1 MSSPKLS
8 HLTPLALAMGSIF
21 ATMNVSAVTP
31 ADAQGVGGAVY
42 STTKP
47 AAVTPPKADPQLTLP
62 NEQRPPL
69 RAPSDMKVPVKAFRI
84 SGAKSISEAQLQGII
99 AAYTG
104 KQLSIGD
111 MERAAADLT
120 TYYRSQGYIL
130 ARAYL
135 PAQDINQGT
144 VEIAILEGVVGKTT
158 VDTNAAPNVNAHL
171 ANRLVQSRQK
181 TGTAVKEQDL
191 ERGLLLL
198 NDLPGVSAKAELSPG
213 ANTGETQLTVTAK
226 EEKRFGGSVEVD
238 NHGNQYAGQHR
249 AGASVYANNLSGYGD
264 QLSAKAMV
272 SDESLGYGRIAYNSA
287 VGGDGLRVG
296 VAQTHLTYKL
306 AGDYKVLNAGG
317 TVDSTSAFATYPIV
331 RTRNA
336 NLYVQGT
343 AETKSIK
350 DDMQNARFNN
360 KTADVYGLGLNGD
373 WRDNLGG
380 GSVNTYGF
388 NVSNGDLKGN
398 LNIDANT
405 GESSDSFNTK
415 GNYTKTTY
423 NASRLQAITPFVS
436 VYVGAN
442 GQFAS
447 KNLDSSEKLILG
459 GPNGVR
465 AYGTGEAAGDEGYL
479 ATAELR
485 YVVPGLRPFGSDG
498 LQLTTFIDT
507 GRVTLQQSPL
517 AGSAKNTRELT
528 GMGVGVNLLDS
539 KYTVRAAYAWKANGS
554 ENATATKDDNG
565 RLWLQGVLWF

>member
-31 ADAQGVGGAVY
+31 ADAQGVGGAVF

-47 AAVTPPKADPQLTLP
+47 AAVSPPKADPQLTLP

-69 RAPSDMKVPVKAFRI
+69 RAPSSMKVQVNAFRI
-84 SGAKSISEAQLQGII
+84 SGARSVSEAQLQGII
-99 AAYTG
+99 AGYAG

-120 TYYRSQGYIL
+120 QYYRSQGYIL

-135 PAQDINQGT
+135 PTQDINQGT

-158 VDTNAAPNVNAHL
+158 VNTAAAPNVNPSL

-198 NDLPGVSAKAELSPG
+198 NDLPGVAASAELSPG

-226 EEKRFGGSVEVD
+226 EEKRFGGSVEAD

-249 AGASVYANNLSGYGD
+249 VGASVYANNLSGYGD

-306 AGDYKVLNAGG
+306 AGDFKVLDASG

-350 DDMQNARFNN
+350 DDIKFTSEARNRN
-360 KTADVYGLGLNGD
+360 ADVYGLGLNGD

-380 GSVNTYGF
+380 GSVNTYGVA
-388 NVSNGDLKGN
+388 VSS
-398 LNIDANT
+398 
-405 GESSDSFNTK
+405 GELRMNAETSALDNFNTK

-485 YVVPGLRPFGSDG
+485 YVVPGLRPFGSNG

-507 GRVTLQQSPL
+507 GRVTLQQDPI
-517 AGSAKNTRELT
+517 AGAKNTRELT
-528 GMGVGVNLLDS
+528 GYGFGANLLDN
-539 KYTVRAAYAWKANGS
+539 KYTIRAAYAWKASGS

>member
-181 TGTAVKEQDL
+181 DRK
-191 ERGLLLL
+191 
-198 NDLPGVSAKAELSPG
+198 
-213 ANTGETQLTVTAK
+213 
-226 EEKRFGGSVEVD
+226 SVV
-238 NHGNQYAGQHR
+238 
-249 AGASVYANNLSGYGD
+249 
-264 QLSAKAMV
+264 
-272 SDESLGYGRIAYNSA
+272 
-287 VGGDGLRVG
+287 
-296 VAQTHLTYKL
+296 
-306 AGDYKVLNAGG
+306 
-317 TVDSTSAFATYPIV
+317 
-331 RTRNA
+331 
-336 NLYVQGT
+336 
-343 AETKSIK
+343 
-350 DDMQNARFNN
+350 
-360 KTADVYGLGLNGD
+360 
-373 WRDNLGG
+373 
-380 GSVNTYGF
+380 
-388 NVSNGDLKGN
+388 
-398 LNIDANT
+398 
-405 GESSDSFNTK
+405 
-415 GNYTKTTY
+415 
-423 NASRLQAITPFVS
+423 
-436 VYVGAN
+436 
-442 GQFAS
+442 
-447 KNLDSSEKLILG
+447 
-459 GPNGVR
+459 
-465 AYGTGEAAGDEGYL
+465 
-479 ATAELR
+479 
-485 YVVPGLRPFGSDG
+485 
-498 LQLTTFIDT
+498 
-507 GRVTLQQSPL
+507 
-517 AGSAKNTRELT
+517 
-528 GMGVGVNLLDS
+528 
-539 KYTVRAAYAWKANGS
+539 
-554 ENATATKDDNG
+554 
-565 RLWLQGVLWF
+565 

>member
-1 MSSPKLS
+1 
-8 HLTPLALAMGSIF
+8 
-21 ATMNVSAVTP
+21 MNVSAVTP

-226 EEKRFGGSVEVD
+226 EEKRFGGSIEAD

-306 AGDYKVLNAGG
+306 GSDFKALDASG

-343 AETKSIK
+343 AETKIIKDSIK
-350 DDMQNARFNN
+350 LTNEARDRN
-360 KTADVYGLGLNGD
+360 ADVYGLGLNGD

-380 GSVNTYGF
+380 GSVNTYGVA
-388 NVSNGDLKGN
+388 VSSGN
-398 LNIDANT
+398 LRMNAETSALDN
-405 GESSDSFNTK
+405 FNTK

-485 YVVPGLRPFGSDG
+485 YVVPGLRPFGSNG

-507 GRVTLQQSPL
+507 GRVTLQHNPL

-528 GMGVGVNLLDS
+528 GFGFGANLLDS
-539 KYTVRAAYAWKANGS
+539 KYTIRAAYAWKASGS

>member
-8 HLTPLALAMGSIF
+8 QLTPLALAMGSIF

-135 PAQDINQGT
+135 PAQDINQGM

-226 EEKRFGGSVEVD
+226 EEKRFGGSIEAD

-306 AGDYKVLNAGG
+306 GSDFKVLDASG

-350 DDMQNARFNN
+350 DDIKFTSEARNRN
-360 KTADVYGLGLNGD
+360 ADVYGLGLNGD

-380 GSVNTYGF
+380 GSVNTYGVA
-388 NVSNGDLKGN
+388 VSS
-398 LNIDANT
+398 
-405 GESSDSFNTK
+405 GELRMNAETSALDNFNTK
-415 GNYTKTTY
+415 GSYTKTTY

-485 YVVPGLRPFGSDG
+485 YVVPGLRPFGSNG

-507 GRVTLQQSPL
+507 GRVTLQQDPI
-517 AGSAKNTRELT
+517 AGARNTRELT
-528 GMGVGVNLLDS
+528 GYGFGANLLDN
-539 KYTVRAAYAWKANGS
+539 KYTIRAAYAWKASGS

-565 RLWLQGVLWF
+565 RVWLQGVLWF

>member
-31 ADAQGVGGAVY
+31 ADAQGVGGAVF

-120 TYYRSQGYIL
+120 QYYRSQGYIL

-158 VDTNAAPNVNAHL
+158 VNTAAAPNVNPSL

-181 TGTAVKEQDL
+181 TGTAVKEQDV

-198 NDLPGVSAKAELSPG
+198 NDLPGVAASAELSPG

-226 EEKRFGGSVEVD
+226 EEKRFGGSVEAD

-249 AGASVYANNLSGYGD
+249 VGASVYANNLSGYGD

-306 AGDYKVLNAGG
+306 GGDFKVLDASG

-350 DDMQNARFNN
+350 DDIKLTSEARNRN
-360 KTADVYGLGLNGD
+360 ADVYGLGLNGD

-380 GSVNTYGF
+380 GSVNTYGVA
-388 NVSNGDLKGN
+388 VSSGELRMNAETSALDN
-398 LNIDANT
+398 L
-405 GESSDSFNTK
+405 NTK

-485 YVVPGLRPFGSDG
+485 YVVPGLRPFGSNG

-507 GRVTLQQSPL
+507 GRVTLQQDPI
-517 AGSAKNTRELT
+517 AGVRNTRELT
-528 GMGVGVNLLDS
+528 GYGFGANLLDN
-539 KYTVRAAYAWKANGS
+539 KYTIRAAYAWKGNGS

>member
-31 ADAQGVGGAVY
+31 ADAQGVGGAVF

-69 RAPSDMKVPVKAFRI
+69 RAPSSMKVQVNAFRI
-84 SGAKSISEAQLQGII
+84 SGARSVSEAQLQGII
-99 AAYTG
+99 AGYAG

-120 TYYRSQGYIL
+120 QYYRSQGYIL

-158 VDTNAAPNVNAHL
+158 VNTAAAPNVNPSL

-181 TGTAVKEQDL
+181 TGTAVKEQDV

-198 NDLPGVSAKAELSPG
+198 NDLPGVTASAELSPG

-226 EEKRFGGSVEVD
+226 EEKRFGGSVEAD

-249 AGASVYANNLSGYGD
+249 VGASVYANNLSGYGD

-306 AGDYKVLNAGG
+306 GGDFKVLDASG

-350 DDMQNARFNN
+350 DDIKFTSEARNRN
-360 KTADVYGLGLNGD
+360 ADVYGLGLNGD

-380 GSVNTYGF
+380 GSVNTYGVA
-388 NVSNGDLKGN
+388 VSS
-398 LNIDANT
+398 
-405 GESSDSFNTK
+405 GELRMNAETSALDNFNTK

-485 YVVPGLRPFGSDG
+485 YVVPGLRPFGSKG

-507 GRVTLQQSPL
+507 GRVTLQQDPI
-517 AGSAKNTRELT
+517 AGAKNTRELT
-528 GMGVGVNLLDS
+528 GYGFGANLLDN
-539 KYTVRAAYAWKANGS
+539 KYTIRAAYAWKASGS